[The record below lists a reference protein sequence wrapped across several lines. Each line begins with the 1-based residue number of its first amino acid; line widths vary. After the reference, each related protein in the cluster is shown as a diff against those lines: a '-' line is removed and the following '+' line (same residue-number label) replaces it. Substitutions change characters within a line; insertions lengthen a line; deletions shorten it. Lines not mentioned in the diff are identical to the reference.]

1 MTDEPMIVY
10 VTVVSMDEA
19 QTIARDVVDKKLAA
33 CANILPGIT
42 SIYRWEGA
50 VQEDTET
57 ALILK
62 STAKNIAALT
72 DAIKVIHSYDCPCV
86 VALPIKDGN
95 IDFLNWI
102 AQETI

>member
-10 VTVVSMDEA
+10 VIVVSMDEA